1 MKILWAWASVHF
13 RYWGGPP
20 LSFSPSSASSCDSVA
35 IIAGLQHIDGPLQ
48 VKYWGCPD
56 FCDPCGVDAYDCE
69 IPQILTMCVHSTW
82 RRYRTNVLGIQT
94 HKLVIESTPITRP
107 KYRHKTNIKT
117 RRNSSNHCAYFHA
130 TWCWQ
135 TAIVC
140 SIRTCELQRHVASP
154 RQNIDTKRMSNP

>member
-1 MKILWAWASVHF
+1 MGVSALQILRGSSPFVLPFLCPQLWFCSNYC
-13 RYWGGPP
+13 RGPTHWWTP
-20 LSFSPSSASSCDSVA
+20 
-35 IIAGLQHIDGPLQ
+35 AGQIL
-48 VKYWGCPD
+48 GCPD
-56 FCDPCGVDAYDCE
+56 PCDPCGVDAYDCE

-82 RRYRTNVLGIQT
+82 RRYTTNVLGIQT
-94 HKLVIESTPITRP
+94 HKLVIESTLTTRP

-117 RRNSSNHCAYFHA
+117 RRNSPNHCAYFHA

-135 TAIVC
+135 TTIVC